1 MGGVIGAIVG
11 ELIDGGIELTR
22 DAISGKLRNIAD
34 KIERGDIVPDAVLE
48 KARNTAERLKNAK
61 DRYTS

>member
-22 DAISGKLRNIAD
+22 DAISGKLRDIAD
-34 KIERGDIVPDAVLE
+34 KIERKDLVPDEVLE
-48 KARNTAERLKNAK
+48 KARDTADRLKNAK
-61 DRYTS
+61 EKFKK